1 MALMTVKTQAEL
13 GVDLVLAPERYDP
26 RRESLNGARNAVPLS
41 NVAQTVRQTVSPSKN
56 GCARCLV
63 LDTSDVREGVLVG
76 QKEAVGGS
84 EIGSAKKVARAGDV
98 IISRL
103 RPYLRQVGLVDAE
116 IWNLESGVQLTCSTE
131 FHVLRSLDGWS
142 IAFLVPFLLS
152 RPVQDVLSA
161 SQEGGH
167 HPRFNESTLLSL
179 PVPKRI
185 LDGRVE
191 TSRAIEE
198 CVKQYRRCER
208 GIAAC
213 VCSAEK
219 LLGNRAKRRKPAG

>member
-1 MALMTVKTQAEL
+1 MALVTVKTQAEL

-26 RRESLNGARNAVPLS
+26 RRESLNGDQNAVPLS
-41 NVAQTVRQTVSPSKN
+41 SVAETVRHTVSPSKN
-56 GCARCLV
+56 GGARCLV
-63 LDTSDVREGVLVG
+63 LDTSDVREGVVVE
-76 QKEAVGGS
+76 QKEAVSGS
-84 EIGSAKKVARAGDV
+84 DIGSAKKVVRAGDV

-116 IWNLESGVQLTCSTE
+116 LWNVEAGVQLTCSTE
-131 FHVLRSLDGWS
+131 FHVLRSLGGES

-167 HPRFNESTLLSL
+167 HPRFNESTLLNL
-179 PVPKRI
+179 PIPKRV

-198 CVKQYRRCER
+198 CVKQYRRCEG

-213 VCSAEK
+213 VRSAEK
-219 LLGNRAKRRKPAG
+219 CFSNKAKRRKSGG